1 MGLYNIQWKK
11 SAKKELRKL
20 PRQNLKNILAQIE
33 SLEKNPF
40 PINHKKIIG
49 QNNTYRIRSGQY
61 RIIYS
66 VYENILTIEIIKVGS
81 RQSIYQNL

>member
-20 PRQNLKNILAQIE
+20 PRQNLKNILTQIE

-40 PINHKKIIG
+40 PINHKKIVG

-61 RIIYS
+61 RIIYN
-66 VYENILTIEIIKVGS
+66 VYEKILTIEIIKVGS